1 MDDDRISQA
10 LARIDAATQRIASA
24 ARMPSAPAPAGDS
37 ALQARYDNLKAEA
50 GEALQQI
57 DRLLGSLEG

>member
-10 LARIDAATQRIASA
+10 LARIDAAADRIASA
-24 ARMPSAPAPAGDS
+24 ARPTGAPAQGGDPE
-37 ALQARYDNLKAEA
+37 LQARYDALKAEA

-57 DRLLGSLEG
+57 DRLIGSLEG

>member
-10 LARIDAATQRIASA
+10 LARIDAATLRIASA
-24 ARMPSAPAPAGDS
+24 ARMPSAPAAAGDP
-37 ALQARYDNLKAEA
+37 ALQARYDSLKAEA